1 VVCPPPAVSPALHPT
16 SASWLNL
23 VEGWYVEL
31 TRKQIGR
38 GTHRS
43 TGAVRAAIRDYI
55 AISNEVPRPSS
66 GPRRLTRSC
75 VLTRADE
82 LLGCLLT
89 SALSRAER
97 VAARR
102 QVAADG
108 HGGHQA
114 LDVQANEDRATEAWR
129 GIRHRERHLGGVLG
143 ALRGCQ
149 ARPEWRRPRWL
160 SSLRT
165 YLQQP
170 TNPVTLRSWRAIDA
184 VLPEIHRGQKASDD
198 SRPCRVHQPAVIRLA
213 AQEDGRH

>member
-1 VVCPPPAVSPALHPT
+1 MAHVRTRRSVVQSASTRPSRDWVNFDSYATHKTPLERRWFARHPRCQLHFPRRAPRRWTSSNAGSSSSPVSRFGGARTAAPALYAPPFAT
-16 SASWLNL
+16 TLPSAMRL
-23 VEGWYVEL
+23 
-31 TRKQIGR
+31 
-38 GTHRS
+38 
-43 TGAVRAAIRDYI
+43 RA
-55 AISNEVPRPSS
+55 
-66 GPRRLTRSC
+66 L
-75 VLTRADE
+75 
-82 LLGCLLT
+82 CLDQG
-89 SALSRAER
+89 
-97 VAARR
+97 V
-102 QVAADG
+102 
-108 HGGHQA
+108 
-114 LDVQANEDRATEAWR
+114 
-129 GIRHRERHLGGVLG
+129 RHRGRHVGGVLG